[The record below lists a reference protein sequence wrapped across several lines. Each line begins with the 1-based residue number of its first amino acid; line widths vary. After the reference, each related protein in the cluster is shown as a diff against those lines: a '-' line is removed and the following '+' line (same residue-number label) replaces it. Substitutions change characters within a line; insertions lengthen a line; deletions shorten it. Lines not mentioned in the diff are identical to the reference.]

1 MNDKSYFV
9 YILTNENN
17 SVFYIGFTSDL
28 KKRVWEHKNSV
39 DDESFSSKY
48 NIVKLI
54 YFEQHKTPASAIRRE
69 KLIKRW
75 KKEWK
80 ENIIYEMNPYWLDL
94 ADDWYE

>member
-28 KKRVWEHKNSV
+28 KKRVWEHKNRV

-48 NIVKLI
+48 NITKLI
-54 YFEQHKTPASAIRRE
+54 YFEQHRTPVSAIRRE

-75 KKEWK
+75 KREWK
-80 ENIIYEMNPYWLDL
+80 ENVINEMNPFWRDL
-94 ADDWYE
+94 ADDWYD